1 MALIPTYPS
10 VVMNGGH
17 SPTALSGASATPNGV
32 SSSGAPSSTAPL
44 CTQHLP
50 PTCSA
55 RQLCKLK
62 RFLTTLQ
69 QFGRDISPEIGARV
83 RSLVLGLVVS
93 RAGDGRG
100 GQQVG
105 WGLAGGPW
113 ADPGNLLQN
122 SSLTIEEF
130 HSRLQEATNFPL
142 RPFVIP
148 FLKVSSKHSSL
159 HPKLHI
165 PISVPQFHIPTLHP
179 ISTAPAPPSRPDLSI

>member
-32 SSSGAPSSTAPL
+32 NSSGAPSSTAPL

-93 RAGDGRG
+93 RAGMVGEANRWGGGWLADRG
-100 GQQVG
+100 
-105 WGLAGGPW
+105 
-113 ADPGNLLQN
+113 
-122 SSLTIEEF
+122 LTLGTSCRTP
-130 HSRLQEATNFPL
+130 H
-142 RPFVIP
+142 
-148 FLKVSSKHSSL
+148 
-159 HPKLHI
+159 
-165 PISVPQFHIPTLHP
+165 
-179 ISTAPAPPSRPDLSI
+179 